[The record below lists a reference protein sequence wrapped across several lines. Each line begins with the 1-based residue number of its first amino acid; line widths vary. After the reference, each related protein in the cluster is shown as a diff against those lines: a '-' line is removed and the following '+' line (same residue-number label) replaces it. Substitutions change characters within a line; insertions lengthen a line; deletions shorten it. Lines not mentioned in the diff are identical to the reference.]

1 MTKVFINGMVQI
13 QNTLQLIFLDERL
26 YLERLEDLEKLYI
39 ILQKLLEEE
48 L

>member
-13 QNTLQLIFLDERL
+13 QNTLQLIFLDERW
-26 YLERLEDLEKLYI
+26 YLERLGDLEKLYI